1 MKRARERETVMRK
14 GVGQQRFH
22 RDLREGSNDVTV
34 ADLNEAFLESSC
46 AFRTC
51 VDVPTPRLSSTLL
64 WQNLQHKSK
73 SQMGCHRLL
82 WFNCFQLVFRSNC
95 LHKKYY
101 KRNIWVQLKKGV
113 AHSKLNICWKCT
125 LSQAIQNVDEFFS
138 MIIFRKDWRNLAFDH
153 LITNESSKVNV
164 CHQKFESADKNIT
177 IIHK

>member
-64 WQNLQHKSK
+64 
-73 SQMGCHRLL
+73 
-82 WFNCFQLVFRSNC
+82 
-95 LHKKYY
+95 
-101 KRNIWVQLKKGV
+101 
-113 AHSKLNICWKCT
+113 
-125 LSQAIQNVDEFFS
+125 
-138 MIIFRKDWRNLAFDH
+138 
-153 LITNESSKVNV
+153 
-164 CHQKFESADKNIT
+164 
-177 IIHK
+177 